1 MLFVVYNQLFFYYIH
16 FQQIIF
22 LIFTVILHNYS
33 LFGKL
38 EIVEIFVHKKCYLVL
53 RRLWNFGILAV

>member
-22 LIFTVILHNYS
+22 LIFLVILYNFS
-33 LFGKL
+33 LFEKV
-38 EIVEIFVHKKCYLVL
+38 EIVEIFVHKKC
-53 RRLWNFGILAV
+53 F